1 MAFEECS
8 SGVDLELESVALSR
22 GIPVEFRRLIKPLT
36 DELPRRLMLEMPN
49 DTRTCRRAVLARGQV
64 TFSMIG

>member
-22 GIPVEFRRLIKPLT
+22 GIPVEFRRL
-36 DELPRRLMLEMPN
+36 MLEMPN